1 MAMSAERTMTI
12 GTPITFQ
19 RKKGCRI
26 MSGIVQEVHE
36 NYLIV
41 VVGGKFQTLRPE
53 QVRVKK

>member
-1 MAMSAERTMTI
+1 MSEERTMTI

-53 QVRVKK
+53 QVRRKK